1 MPKLWIGDEQKRSE
15 KFQETGSATDVIISD
30 LISAISYAEDTQFI
44 ADGFRG
50 INSCGMSTVFEKNPK
65 LSHFNFHTKT
75 IFY

>member
-44 ADGFRG
+44 ADGCEVS
-50 INSCGMSTVFEKNPK
+50 ILAVWAQCLKKIQNCPI
-65 LSHFNFHTKT
+65 T
-75 IFY
+75 IFKIVKIKL